1 MARSQ
6 QYAHHYHQVLSSS
19 GGGGVA
25 IVSGS
30 GGGGG
35 GGGGGVGTASHHG
48 APMSNI
54 LNAGRSNHILR
65 LWAEVF
71 HVSAS
76 SGAVRWNQVSD
87 DLVPVTVS
95 FINGRYH
102 ITAFNSRVEKVL
114 DCWLQS
120 NKLGQA
126 SSCFI
131 YWKDNVCKWNH
142 YHHHHHHQQH

>member
-1 MARSQ
+1 
-6 QYAHHYHQVLSSS
+6 
-19 GGGGVA
+19 
-25 IVSGS
+25 
-30 GGGGG
+30 
-35 GGGGGVGTASHHG
+35 
-48 APMSNI
+48 
-54 LNAGRSNHILR
+54 
-65 LWAEVF
+65 
-71 HVSAS
+71 
-76 SGAVRWNQVSD
+76 VSD

-131 YWKDNVCKWNH
+131 YWKDNVSGDTWGLNFTSPADARAFRECMQSGTIQLQTGSTGPKRAESS
-142 YHHHHHHQQH
+142 YSLR

>member
-1 MARSQ
+1 MNTAAGQANAAQTATRSH
-6 QYAHHYHQVLSSS
+6 YAHHYHPQVLSASNVPS
-19 GGGGVA
+19 GGT
-25 IVSGS
+25 I
-30 GGGGG
+30 
-35 GGGGGVGTASHHG
+35 
-48 APMSNI
+48 SNI
-54 LNAGRSNHILR
+54 LTGRSNHILR

-87 DLVPVTVS
+87 DLVPVTVG

-131 YWKDNVCKWNH
+131 YWKDNVRFL
-142 YHHHHHHQQH
+142 YS